1 MSVHCQKCP
10 LRRRPAFKQLTEDE
24 LSFMDSF
31 KMGELHVDAGA
42 PVILEG
48 SNSPHFYTVLRGA
61 GMRDKGLAD
70 GRRQVVNFIFPGD
83 LVGLQSGLLGEMKHG
98 VEAVS
103 DMALCVF
110 SRERLWELFRQHPE
124 RAYDVTWLAAT
135 EERSLGEALL
145 SVGRRAAKERI
156 AQLLIYMLRRAV
168 ESGFTKDE
176 ARMRFPFRQQDLADA
191 AGLSSVHTNK
201 TLQALRRQGMIR
213 LDAGELEILKPAAL
227 GELAEYSE
235 PVDPP
240 GRPLL

>member
-1 MSVHCQKCP
+1 MSVHCEKCP
-10 LRRRPAFKQLTEDE
+10 LRRRAAFKQLTKDE
-24 LSFMDSF
+24 LSFMERF

-48 SNSPHFYTVLRGA
+48 SSSPHFYTVLSGA
-61 GMRDKGLAD
+61 GMRDKGLPD

-110 SRERLWELFRQHPE
+110 SRERLWELFRQHPA
-124 RAYDVTWLAAT
+124 RAYDVTWLAAA

-156 AQLLIYMLRRAV
+156 AQMLIYMMRRAAQ
-168 ESGFTKDE
+168 SGFARDE
-176 ARMRFPFRQQDLADA
+176 TLMPFPYRQQDLADA
-191 AGLSSVHTNK
+191 AGLSVVHTNK
-201 TLQALRRQGMIR
+201 TLQALRQQGMIR
-213 LDAGELEILKPAAL
+213 LGGGELEILDPEAL
-227 GELAEYSE
+227 SEIAQYSE